1 MDMKG
6 GRFLVGCAAM
16 IWVGAPRIAVS
27 REVSPLRLVPE
38 PIPAGTAPVPRV
50 SLAAVDDDEPD
61 GPRRGVHRRRPYQTY
76 DPLGP
81 LEPAPPLV
89 ERPRSEPKLAP
100 IVAAALWGGVGVGA
114 VTLSLLGTRLSPWYG
129 LAALEGW
136 AVGAGVIVCAIGQTS
151 PTRRGGCS
159 SSIAGALLGTV
170 GLVPGLVML
179 RLAASPCT
187 IQGSNADDRCENQAL
202 IYALVGFIV
211 GAGGYVAGTTTGA
224 SVGWKLG
231 AAIRDPGPTSA
242 VISIQ
247 ALTIRF

>member
-6 GRFLVGCAAM
+6 GRFLVGCVAM
-16 IWVGAPRIAVS
+16 IGLGAPRMAVC
-27 REVSPLRLVPE
+27 REVPPLRRAPE
-38 PIPAGTAPVPRV
+38 PIPAGV

-61 GPRRGVHRRRPYQTY
+61 RPRPGVQHRRRPYQTY

-81 LEPAPPLV
+81 LEPEPRSV

-114 VTLSLLGTRLSPWYG
+114 VTLALLGTRMSPWYG

-159 SSIAGALLGTV
+159 SSIAGALMGTV

-179 RLAASPCT
+179 RFAASPCT
-187 IQGSNADDRCENQAL
+187 IQGPNADDRCANQAL
-202 IYALVGFIV
+202 VYALVGFVV

-231 AAIRDPGPTSA
+231 ATMRDPGPTPA